1 MAHSVSRNS
10 SSYGVLKLTLHPS
23 SYDFRFVPIAGQ
35 SFSDSGTASCHGAP
49 SGAAIAE
56 SRAASDQELREW
68 SLEIA
73 RQARAGRSIDVVAA
87 DLRDAASG
95 AILHPDSSP
104 ERRPAS

>member
-10 SSYGVLKLTLHPS
+10 SAFGVLKLTLHPS

-35 SFSDSGTASCHGAP
+35 SFADSGTASCHGAP

-56 SRAASDQELREW
+56 SRAAADEELRAW
-68 SLEIA
+68 SREIA
-73 RQARAGRSIDVVAA
+73 RQARRGRPVDVVAA

-95 AILHPDSSP
+95 AILDPGSS
-104 ERRPAS
+104 R